1 MLNSHIKTES
11 KRIKENPTRR
21 NRGAAYVEFALTL
34 PFLLVFAMGLIEF
47 GKGFNIY
54 HNLTNACRE
63 GARQAVMTDTNQIT
77 ISSANVIRNRVVNYM
92 TSLGL
97 QTSYYTGSGTQVSGT
112 TNFTYGSYPAG
123 AYLLINQGDT
133 IPQKDAS
140 GNLIAGGTYYVVSRV
155 ELRYPYDFPVF
166 SRVVNL
172 MTPGT
177 TTFNGTIYIK
187 NYSIMEN

>member
-1 MLNSHIKTES
+1 MDIGG
-11 KRIKENPTRR
+11 

-34 PFLLVFAMGLIEF
+34 PFLLVFALGLIEF
-47 GKGFNIY
+47 ARGFNIY

-92 TSLGL
+92 NSLGL
-97 QTSYYTGSGTQVSGT
+97 TTSYYTGSGAPISGT
-112 TNFTYGSYPAG
+112 TSFAYGSYPSG

-140 GNLIAGGTYYVVSRV
+140 GNVISGGTYYVVSRV

-172 MTPGT
+172 MTPGS